1 METRQADEEERQNL
15 PYFFVVQ
22 DSQDHEDVV
31 RPEDNFASIGSGSY
45 VAIPALH
52 QREQE
57 DSNSLLETIYNV
69 YEAKRLSQIVPGV
82 GLATSIDVLYPDG
95 TTWEWSDELADRCK
109 WLFDRL
115 GPKLRLSE
123 KKAKDYFG
131 EFKDSYLEPLDEDEK
146 TKPKRRDTKL

>member
-57 DSNSLLETIYNV
+57 DSNSLL
-69 YEAKRLSQIVPGV
+69 
-82 GLATSIDVLYPDG
+82 G
-95 TTWEWSDELADRCK
+95 TC
-109 WLFDRL
+109 
-115 GPKLRLSE
+115 
-123 KKAKDYFG
+123 
-131 EFKDSYLEPLDEDEK
+131 
-146 TKPKRRDTKL
+146 